1 MSNIFK
7 TYNRIKKFIKKTPL
21 EYNERLSKKLNN
33 NIFLKREDLQLTRSF
48 KIRGSLN
55 KMLLLKDNFNNTEFV
70 CASAG
75 NHAQGFAFSCN
86 LLNIRGNIF
95 IPNTTPLQKIERIK
109 HYGKENIELKMVGN
123 NFSECL
129 QQSLEFSKQNNFVDI
144 HPYDDLDIIDGQST
158 ICKEII
164 DDLDYNVNII
174 SGCVGGGGLISGLV
188 NYSNYINSGIKII
201 GGEPENAHSL
211 NLALQN
217 NKPTEVKNLDTFVDG
232 ASVSKVGNNNFNIL
246 QNKISLD
253 DIFIISNGKICNE
266 LLNMYGEDGII
277 LEPAGVL
284 SVCAME
290 YYIKLNNI
298 KNKNI
303 VCILSG
309 GNNDISRYPEIIEK
323 NKIYLGKKKYYIIK
337 FLQKPKQLK
346 KFIINVLGSKDDIT
360 RFEYIKKTNTNYG
373 NVLLGIESENFA
385 ELEEN
390 LLKNNFEFQKIEP
403 NDLIYSYLI

>member
-1 MSNIFK
+1 MLK
-7 TYNRIKKFIKKTPL
+7 VYNRISKYIKNTPL
-21 EYNERLSKKLNN
+21 EYNHRLSKKLNN
-33 NIFLKREDLQLTRSF
+33 NIYIKREDLQITRSF

-55 KMLLLKDNFNNTEFV
+55 KMLLQNDKNINQKEFV

-75 NHAQGFAFSCN
+75 NHAQGFAYSCN
-86 LLNIRGNIF
+86 LLNLKGNIF

-109 HYGKENIELKMVGN
+109 FYGKDNIELKIIGN
-123 NFSECL
+123 NFYECL
-129 QQSLEFSKQNNFVDI
+129 YQSLEFSKSNNLAHI
-144 HPYDDLDIIDGQST
+144 HPYDDLDIINGQST

-164 DDLDYNVNII
+164 EQVDNKIDII
-174 SGCVGGGGLISGLV
+174 SCCVGGGGLISGLV

-201 GGEPENAHSL
+201 GGEPENANSL
-211 NLALQN
+211 YLSLKN
-217 NKPTEVKNLDTFVDG
+217 NIPTKIENLDTFVDG
-232 ASVSKVGNNNFNIL
+232 ASVSQVGENNFNIL
-246 QNKISLD
+246 KNNLSKD
-253 DIFIISNGKICNE
+253 DIFVISNGKICNE

-373 NVLLGIESENFA
+373 NVLLGIESDNFV

>member
-1 MSNIFK
+1 MLK
-7 TYNRIKKFIKKTPL
+7 VYNRISKYIKNTPL
-21 EYNERLSKKLNN
+21 EYNHRLSKKLNN
-33 NIFLKREDLQLTRSF
+33 NIYIKREDLQITRSF

-55 KMLLLKDNFNNTEFV
+55 KMLLQYNNNTEEREFV

-75 NHAQGFAFSCN
+75 NHAQGFAYSCN
-86 LLNIRGNIF
+86 LLNLKGNIF

-109 HYGKENIELKMVGN
+109 YYGKDNIELKIIGN
-123 NFSECL
+123 NFYECL
-129 QQSLEFSKQNNFVDI
+129 YQSLEFSKSNNFTHI

-164 DDLDYNVNII
+164 EQVDNKIDII
-174 SGCVGGGGLISGLV
+174 SCCVGGGGLISGMV
-188 NYSNYINSGIKII
+188 EYNNKNDCNIKII
-201 GGEPENAHSL
+201 GGEPENANSL
-211 NLALQN
+211 YLSLKN
-217 NKPTEVKNLDTFVDG
+217 NIPTKIENLDTFVDG
-232 ASVSKVGNNNFNIL
+232 ASVAQVGENNFNIL
-246 QNKISLD
+246 KNNLSFK
-253 DIFIISNGKICNE
+253 DIFVISNGKICNE

-290 YYIKLNNI
+290 QYIKLNNI

-373 NVLLGIESENFA
+373 NVLLGIESDNFI

-390 LLKNNFEFQKIEP
+390 LIKNNFEFQKIEP

>member
-1 MSNIFK
+1 MFQ
-7 TYNRIKKFIKKTPL
+7 TYNRISKYIKNTPL
-21 EYNERLSKKLNN
+21 EYNIRLSKKLNN
-33 NIFLKREDLQLTRSF
+33 NIYLKREDLQLTRSF

-55 KMLLLKDNFNNTEFV
+55 KMLLQNQNNINHKEFV

-75 NHAQGFAFSCN
+75 NHAQGFAYSCN
-86 LLNIRGNIF
+86 LLNLKGNIF

-109 HYGKENIELKMVGN
+109 YYGKDNIELKIIGN
-123 NFSECL
+123 NFYECL
-129 QQSLEFSKQNNFVDI
+129 QESLEFSIYHNFTHI
-144 HPYDDLDIIDGQST
+144 HPYDDLDIIEGQST

-164 DDLDYNVNII
+164 EQIDNKIDII
-174 SGCVGGGGLISGLV
+174 SCCVGGGGLISGMV
-188 NYSNYINSGIKII
+188 EYNKKNNCNIKII
-201 GGEPENAHSL
+201 GGEPENANSL
-211 NLALQN
+211 YLSLKN
-217 NKPTEVKNLDTFVDG
+217 NRPTRIDNLDTFVDG
-232 ASVSKVGNNNFNIL
+232 ASVTQVGENNFNIL
-246 QNKISLD
+246 KNYLSKD
-253 DIFIISNGKICNE
+253 DIFTISNGKICNE

-290 YYIKLNNI
+290 QYIKVNNI

-373 NVLLGIESENFA
+373 NVLLGIESDNFV

-390 LLKNNFEFQKIEP
+390 LIKNNFEFQKIEP

>member
-1 MSNIFK
+1 MFQ
-7 TYNRIKKFIKKTPL
+7 TYNRISKHIKKTPL
-21 EYNERLSKKLNN
+21 EYNIRLSKKLNN
-33 NIFLKREDLQLTRSF
+33 NIYLKREDLQLTRSF

-55 KMLLLKDNFNNTEFV
+55 KMLLQNDKNINQKEFV

-75 NHAQGFAFSCN
+75 NHAQGFAYSCN
-86 LLNIRGNIF
+86 LLNLKGNIF

-109 HYGKENIELKMVGN
+109 YYGKDNIELKIIGN
-123 NFSECL
+123 NFYECL
-129 QQSLEFSKQNNFVDI
+129 QESLEFSMYNNFTHI
-144 HPYDDLDIIDGQST
+144 HPYDDLDIINGQST

-164 DDLDYNVNII
+164 EQVDNKIDII
-174 SGCVGGGGLISGLV
+174 SCCVGGGGLISGMV
-188 NYSNYINSGIKII
+188 EYNNKDNCNIKII
-201 GGEPENAHSL
+201 GGEPENANSL
-211 NLALQN
+211 YLSLKN
-217 NKPTEVKNLDTFVDG
+217 NIPTKIDNLDTFVDG
-232 ASVSKVGNNNFNIL
+232 ASVSQVGENNFNIL
-246 QNKISLD
+246 KNNLSFN
-253 DIFIISNGKICNE
+253 DIFVISNGKICNE

-290 YYIKLNNI
+290 QYIKLNNI

-373 NVLLGIESENFA
+373 NVLLGIESENFI

>member
-1 MSNIFK
+1 MFQ
-7 TYNRIKKFIKKTPL
+7 TYNRISKHIKKTPL
-21 EYNERLSKKLNN
+21 EYNIRLSKKLNN
-33 NIFLKREDLQLTRSF
+33 NIYLKREDLQLTRSF

-55 KMLLLKDNFNNTEFV
+55 KMLLQNDKNINQKEFV

-75 NHAQGFAFSCN
+75 NHAQGFAYSCN
-86 LLNIRGNIF
+86 LLNLKGNIF

-109 HYGKENIELKMVGN
+109 YYGKDNIELKIIGN
-123 NFSECL
+123 NFYECL
-129 QQSLEFSKQNNFVDI
+129 QESLEFSKFNNFTHI

-164 DDLDYNVNII
+164 EQIDNKIDII
-174 SGCVGGGGLISGLV
+174 SCCVGGGGLISGMV
-188 NYSNYINSGIKII
+188 EYNNKNNCNIKII
-201 GGEPENAHSL
+201 GGEPENANSL
-211 NLALQN
+211 YLSLKN
-217 NKPTEVKNLDTFVDG
+217 NIPTKIENLDTFVDG
-232 ASVSKVGNNNFNIL
+232 ASVSQVGENNFNIL
-246 QNKISLD
+246 KNNLSKD
-253 DIFIISNGKICNE
+253 DIFVISNGRICNE

-290 YYIKLNNI
+290 QYIKLNNI

-373 NVLLGIESENFA
+373 NVLLGIESENFS

>member
-1 MSNIFK
+1 MLNTIKSF
-7 TYNRIKKFIKKTPL
+7 NRINKLIKKTPL
-21 EYNERLSKKLNN
+21 EYNDRLSKKLNN

-55 KMLLLKDNFNNTEFV
+55 KMLLLKDLKCKKEFV

-75 NHAQGFAFSCN
+75 NHAQGFAYSCN
-86 LLNIRGNIF
+86 LLNVKGNIF
-95 IPNTTPLQKIERIK
+95 IPTTTPLQKIERIK
-109 HYGKENIELKMVGN
+109 HYGKENIELKIIGN
-123 NFSECL
+123 NFPKCL
-129 QQSLEFSKQNNFVDI
+129 QQSLEFSKENNFIDI

-164 DDLDYNVNII
+164 DGLNSKVDII
-174 SGCVGGGGLISGLV
+174 SSCVGGGGLISGLV
-188 NYSNYINSGIKII
+188 NYRNNLNLNIKII

-211 NLALQN
+211 HLALQN
-217 NKPTEVKNLDTFVDG
+217 NKPTEIKELDTFVDG
-232 ASVSKVGNNNFNIL
+232 ASVSIIGNNNFNIL
-246 QNKISLD
+246 KNNLSQD

-266 LLNMYGEDGII
+266 LLHMYGEDGII

-290 YYIKLNNI
+290 QYIKLNNI
-298 KNKNI
+298 KNQNI

-346 KFIINVLGSKDDIT
+346 KFILNVLGSKDDIT
-360 RFEYIKKTNTNYG
+360 RFEYIKKTNKNYG
-373 NVLLGIESENFA
+373 NVLLGIESENFI
-385 ELEEN
+385 EFEEN
-390 LLKNNFEFQKIEP
+390 LIKNNFEFQKIEP